1 MPDLLKHLPQHK
13 PWVIALSVIATV
25 VVIATCGLGSY
36 MLVKDDTTVV
46 GASPT
51 PTPTVAKRDIT
62 DRKTDPKAMAVADVF
77 PGTELP
83 AADPT
88 VAPYKRMGKPQISKD
103 CRIAATNDVGKLLR
117 SLGCTQVIRAT
128 FASPDGGY
136 YVTAGVFNLK
146 NNAAVMQAHG
156 AIPRLVDDGKGR
168 LSGFVANEASRVMGR
183 APTQLAWDAQGHF
196 LIYTVIARADGKEFA
211 DGDPNVRV
219 IVYDIVEKYLRDKV
233 IVEWSI
239 EKGPPSASASASASG
254 SASPSAG

>member
-36 MLVKDDTTVV
+36 MLVRDDATVV

-51 PTPTVAKRDIT
+51 PTPTVAKRDIN
-62 DRKTDPKAMAVADVF
+62 DRTTDPAAMTVADVF
-77 PGTELP
+77 PGKELP

-88 VAPYKRMGKPQISKD
+88 GAPYKLMGKPQISKD

-117 SLGCTQVIRAT
+117 SLGCSQVIRAT

-136 YVTAGVFNLK
+136 YVTTGVFNLK
-146 NNAAVMQAHG
+146 DNASVMQAHG
-156 AIPRLVDDGKGR
+156 AIPRLVDEGKGR
-168 LSGFVANEASRVMGR
+168 LSGYVANEASRVMGR

-196 LIYTVIARADGKEFA
+196 LIYTVIARADAKEFT

-233 IVEWSI
+233 LVEWSI
-239 EKGPPSASASASASG
+239 EKGTPGAATSARASASASASAG
-254 SASPSAG
+254 

>member
-1 MPDLLKHLPQHK
+1 VPDLLKHLPQHK
-13 PWVIALSVIATV
+13 PWVIALSVIAAV

-51 PTPTVAKRDIT
+51 PSPTVVKRDIN
-62 DRKTDPKAMAVADVF
+62 DRKTDPAAMTVADVF
-77 PGTELP
+77 PAAAVP

-88 VAPYKRMGKPQISKD
+88 VPPYKRMGNAQINKD
-103 CRIAATNDVGKLLR
+103 CRVAATNDVGKLLR
-117 SLGCTQVIRAT
+117 SLGCSQVIRAT
-128 FASPDGGY
+128 FVSPDGGY
-136 YVTAGVFNLK
+136 YLTAGVFNLK
-146 NNAAVMQAHG
+146 DNAACQQAHG
-156 AIPRLVDDGKGR
+156 AIPRLVDAGKGR
-168 LSGFVANEASRVMGR
+168 LSGFVANAASRVMGR

-233 IVEWSI
+233 IAEWSI
-239 EKGPPSASASASASG
+239 EKGAPGASASASASAS
-254 SASPSAG
+254 SSPSAG